1 MQGKKPDRPRLVP
14 ALFTAGR
21 LAWTSVAAARTAAAA
36 AAAAAAD
43 EPPDLRTRISGSDWP
58 RFLGPT
64 GDGKSSQRI
73 RTDRPLAIRWHRDAH
88 PG

>member
-1 MQGKKPDRPRLVP
+1 MQGKKPDLPRLVP
-14 ALFTAGR
+14 ALFIAGR
-21 LAWTSVAAARTAAAA
+21 LAWTSGAAARTAAAA
-36 AAAAAAD
+36 AAPD

-73 RTDRPLAIRWHRDAH
+73 RTDWPLAIRWHRDAH